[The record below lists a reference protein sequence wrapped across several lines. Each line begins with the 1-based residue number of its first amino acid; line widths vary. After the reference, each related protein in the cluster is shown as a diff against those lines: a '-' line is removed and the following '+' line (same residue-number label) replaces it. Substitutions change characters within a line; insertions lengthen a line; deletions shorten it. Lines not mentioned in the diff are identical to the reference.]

1 MSFGQKTFGWKTF
14 GQHLKKKKRVCWPID
29 RAVAVNQTLCWP
41 NEFQPIVS
49 WSNVFWPRDVKPYLT
64 MFTGVTFSVKPTE
77 KVGIVGR
84 TGAGKSSLTLSL
96 FRIIEGASGSISID
110 GVNIAHI
117 GLSKLRSALTI
128 IPQVSIIYI
137 LGKYLEWLPNPPS
150 QIPLKKHFCFQD
162 PVLFSGTMRLNLD
175 PFHRYSDPDL
185 WRTLEHA
192 HLKQFVSQLPGRSYR
207 LNHPCTV

>member
-1 MSFGQKTFGWKTF
+1 M
-14 GQHLKKKKRVCWPID
+14 
-29 RAVAVNQTLCWP
+29 CWP
-41 NEFQPIVS
+41 NEFRPIVS
-49 WSNVFWPRDVKPYLT
+49 WPSVFWPRDVKPYLT

-128 IPQVSIIYI
+128 IPQVSIRYT
-137 LGKYLEWLPNPPS
+137 LAKYVLLCVCFNS
-150 QIPLKKHFCFQD
+150 LSHFIKGRQRERERD
-162 PVLFSGTMRLNLD
+162 VNNSIWNG
-175 PFHRYSDPDL
+175 YQ
-185 WRTLEHA
+185 TL
-192 HLKQFVSQLPGRSYR
+192 HLRPHLRNIFVSRILSSF
-207 LNHPCTV
+207 LAPCALTWTPSTATQIQTSGEPWSMLT